1 VIPPAGPFNHGIEMR
16 ANCCVDEAFRDVD
29 RAPTVMYSVF
39 EVMRDWLC
47 SVQTFLG
54 FQMRYKVLRMG
65 TQYERSTPKFRSIV

>member
-39 EVMRDWLC
+39 AVMRDWLC
-47 SVQTFLG
+47 SVQTS
-54 FQMRYKVLRMG
+54 QASRCDTRYSKWG
-65 TQYERSTPKFRSIV
+65 PSTSGELQSFGR